1 MKKVFYLDGGAGRII
16 AAIPAFLKYAKLH
29 KNEDWSILIPAW
41 DYLYWGIP
49 ELQDRTFGI
58 DTKGIF
64 DTHLKDADIII
75 TVEPYRIPGYY
86 NQKLSM
92 SQAIDLQVNNTTD
105 NSDLLPPV
113 LITNK
118 TEKAFAKKALDDI
131 KQNQKKLKTIVFQPF
146 GRGSKVVGSDVVDDE
161 ARSLSSKDYLFIA
174 KKLALKYNMIFFGEQ
189 DFQVKADT
197 FSAKFSGDIRTW
209 IALIEQADYF
219 VGCDSLGQ
227 HIARSVNTP
236 GTVIFGSTFPI
247 NTSYPKYFN
256 IIENTAHKKYSP
268 IRLTGLDT
276 MLANRLNENC
286 MTFTEIELTN
296 IYESIVEDIEKGT
309 KNYGNNTKPIIA
321 QSQPFTKPNRTTKSE

>member
-29 KNEDWSILIPAW
+29 KDENWSILIPAW

-75 TVEPYRIPGYY
+75 TVEPYRVPGYY

-92 SQAIDLQVNNTTD
+92 SQAIDLQINETTD
-105 NSDLLPPV
+105 HSDLPSPV

-118 TEKAFAKKALDDI
+118 SEKAFAKKALEDI
-131 KQNQKKLKTIVFQPF
+131 KKSQQKAKTIVFQPF
-146 GRGSKVVGSDVVDDE
+146 GRGAKVSNGQVFDDE
-161 ARSLSSKDYLFIA
+161 ARSLSSTDYLFIA
-174 KKLALKYNMIFFGEQ
+174 KKLAAKYNIVFFGEQ
-189 DFQVKADT
+189 DYQVKADT
-197 FSAKFSGDIRTW
+197 FSAKFGGDIRTW
-209 IALIEQADYF
+209 ISLVEQADYF

-227 HIARSVNTP
+227 HIARSVNTK
-236 GTVIFGSTFPI
+236 GSVIFGSTFPV
-247 NTSYPKYFN
+247 NTSYPDYFN

-268 IRLTGLDT
+268 IRITGLDT

-286 MTFTEIELTN
+286 MTFTEVELTN
-296 IYESIVEDIEKGT
+296 IYESIVKDIEKGT
-309 KNYGNNTKPIIA
+309 QNYVRSTTQPFLA
-321 QSQPFTKPNRTTKSE
+321 QSVTKSARTTNSE